1 MEGPCSVER
10 RLLTGNLKWLHWLV
24 VIRHLILPVGLLTSF
39 KVPSRIGGISAPPQ
53 GTLQQSTRLSR
64 GLGGLGGLGRF
75 PEKACFLV
83 PGRASMDHRQNQN
96 PGMGRGGGAFHSM
109 ARRRPTD
116 SRPPLPPVASDQ
128 RPPLPTAR
136 RPPPTTHSTH
146 RSPGTLHCTT
156 GWYLTQR
163 PPPSPLRPPLDSRIH
178 HHHQK
183 IHSFAAAAAASLT
196 FAFCNH
202 PLRKSSL
209 TPVIRLFLFCLVTV
223 VVCCCV
229 VERIRE
235 AEELCQFSIPP
246 IAKPSRT
253 PIAYPDHPP
262 ILQAQL
268 RQEPHHTPRSSPHES
283 ESVAIHHHPD
293 PLGTCISPVCLVS
306 P

>member
-1 MEGPCSVER
+1 MDGLFFETSRFELTARGPRGLFGLSRDSRPRTRPCAVLLAPNIVAFAFALVPRPLRGQVKGAVMEGPCSVER

-24 VIRHLILPVGLLTSF
+24 VIRHLVLPVGLLTSF

-64 GLGGLGGLGRF
+64 GLGGLGRF

-128 RPPLPTAR
+128 RPPLPTAH

-163 PPPSPLRPPLDSRIH
+163 PPSQPAPS
-178 HHHQK
+178 
-183 IHSFAAAAAASLT
+183 
-196 FAFCNH
+196 
-202 PLRKSSL
+202 SS
-209 TPVIRLFLFCLVTV
+209 
-223 VVCCCV
+223 
-229 VERIRE
+229 
-235 AEELCQFSIPP
+235 
-246 IAKPSRT
+246 
-253 PIAYPDHPP
+253 
-262 ILQAQL
+262 
-268 RQEPHHTPRSSPHES
+268 
-283 ESVAIHHHPD
+283 
-293 PLGTCISPVCLVS
+293 
-306 P
+306 

>member
-1 MEGPCSVER
+1 
-10 RLLTGNLKWLHWLV
+10 
-24 VIRHLILPVGLLTSF
+24 
-39 KVPSRIGGISAPPQ
+39 
-53 GTLQQSTRLSR
+53 
-64 GLGGLGGLGRF
+64 
-75 PEKACFLV
+75 
-83 PGRASMDHRQNQN
+83 MDHRQNQN

-209 TPVIRLFLFCLVTV
+209 TPVIRLFLFLSCDRR
-223 VVCCCV
+223 CV
-229 VERIRE
+229 LLCRRE
-235 AEELCQFSIPP
+235 NSRSRRTLP
-246 IAKPSRT
+246 IFNSAHRQT
-253 PIAYPDHPP
+253 LPDSHR
-262 ILQAQL
+262 L
-268 RQEPHHTPRSSPHES
+268 PRSSAHPPSAAATGTTPHTS
-283 ESVAIHHHPD
+283 FLAP
-293 PLGTCISPVCLVS
+293 
-306 P
+306 